1 MLSSWCP
8 VPSPDLLTLHRPGFS
23 LDSQPCPLCGL
34 KSAVFDCPP
43 VPAVI
48 VQWLSPSA
56 AFLAV
61 LLTGWR
67 VSSMRAVR
75 VLGFIFCWKNRC
87 SHEPRT
93 RPRPRRTCSQLCAVL
108 PLDASPPRAQLN
120 FQDAGG
126 IQGDMEEMLSG
137 VVVISGKDAIQ
148 HQGVSLTVEGS
159 VNLQLSAKSVGVFEA
174 FYNSVK
180 LLLELASRPSGGGL
194 PSPPGLQSSPAP
206 KTGVPARRLLAQP
219 GYLWGREGVTS
230 IHFLLCIQGLSI
242 QSCKRTK
249 DLGRLTARLQPIQII
264 NSTIEMV
271 KPGKFPSGKTEIPF
285 EFPLLVKGNKVLYET
300 YHGVFV
306 NIQYTLRCD
315 MRRSLLAK
323 DLTKTCEFIVHS
335 APQKGKLTPS
345 PVDFTITPE
354 TLQNVKER
362 ALLPKFLIR
371 GHLNSTSCVITQPLT
386 GELVVESSE
395 AAIKS
400 IELQLV
406 RVETCGKAR
415 CAGRPLPP
423 SSPLLPQSS
432 PPQPSKRVFEERC
445 AEGYARDATEI
456 QNIQIADGDVCR
468 SLSVPIYMV
477 FPRLFTC
484 PTLETTNFK
493 VEFEVNIVVLLHPDH
508 LITENFPLK
517 LCRT

>member
-1 MLSSWCP
+1 
-8 VPSPDLLTLHRPGFS
+8 
-23 LDSQPCPLCGL
+23 
-34 KSAVFDCPP
+34 
-43 VPAVI
+43 
-48 VQWLSPSA
+48 
-56 AFLAV
+56 
-61 LLTGWR
+61 
-67 VSSMRAVR
+67 
-75 VLGFIFCWKNRC
+75 
-87 SHEPRT
+87 
-93 RPRPRRTCSQLCAVL
+93 
-108 PLDASPPRAQLN
+108 
-120 FQDAGG
+120 
-126 IQGDMEEMLSG
+126 MEG
-137 VVVISGKDAIQ
+137 
-148 HQGVSLTVEGS
+148 T

-180 LLLELASRPSGGGL
+180 
-194 PSPPGLQSSPAP
+194 
-206 KTGVPARRLLAQP
+206 
-219 GYLWGREGVTS
+219 
-230 IHFLLCIQGLSI
+230 
-242 QSCKRTK
+242 
-249 DLGRLTARLQPIQII
+249 PIQII

-285 EFPLLVKGNKVLYET
+285 EFPLHVKGNKVLYET

-335 APQKGKLTPS
+335 APQRGKLTPS

-371 GHLNSTSCVITQPLT
+371 GHLNSTNCTITQPLT
-386 GELVVESSE
+386 GELVVEHSD
-395 AAIKS
+395 AAIRS

-406 RVETCGKAR
+406 RVETCG
-415 CAGRPLPP
+415 
-423 SSPLLPQSS
+423 
-432 PPQPSKRVFEERC
+432 C

-468 SLSVPIYMV
+468 GLSVPIHMV

-493 VEFEVNIVVLLHPDH
+493 VEFEVNIVVLLHADH

-517 LCRT
+517 LCRM

>member
-1 MLSSWCP
+1 MG
-8 VPSPDLLTLHRPGFS
+8 TS
-23 LDSQPCPLCGL
+23 LDIKIKRANKVYHAGDLNL
-34 KSAVFDCPP
+34 PP
-43 VPAVI
+43 DQEAGTGMQTGHQHLQTG
-48 VQWLSPSA
+48 VQE
-56 AFLAV
+56 V
-61 LLTGWR
+61 
-67 VSSMRAVR
+67 
-75 VLGFIFCWKNRC
+75 
-87 SHEPRT
+87 
-93 RPRPRRTCSQLCAVL
+93 
-108 PLDASPPRAQLN
+108 
-120 FQDAGG
+120 
-126 IQGDMEEMLSG
+126 LSG
-137 VVVISGKDAIQ
+137 VVVISGKDSIQ

-180 LLLELASRPSGGGL
+180 
-194 PSPPGLQSSPAP
+194 
-206 KTGVPARRLLAQP
+206 
-219 GYLWGREGVTS
+219 
-230 IHFLLCIQGLSI
+230 
-242 QSCKRTK
+242 
-249 DLGRLTARLQPIQII
+249 PIQII
-264 NSTIEMV
+264 SSTIEMV

-285 EFPLLVKGNKVLYET
+285 EFPLHVKGNKVLYET

-306 NIQYTLRCD
+306 NIQRSSPAPPLGALLSLTVLTPLTCGSLFHLDRSLAVGQDHDKYTLRCD

-371 GHLNSTSCVITQPLT
+371 GHLNSTNCVITQPLT

-406 RVETCGKAR
+406 RVETCG
-415 CAGRPLPP
+415 
-423 SSPLLPQSS
+423 
-432 PPQPSKRVFEERC
+432 C

-493 VEFEVNIVVLLHPDH
+493 VEFEVNIVVLLHADH

-517 LCRT
+517 LCRV

>member
-1 MLSSWCP
+1 MG
-8 VPSPDLLTLHRPGFS
+8 TS
-23 LDSQPCPLCGL
+23 LDI
-34 KSAVFDCPP
+34 K
-43 VPAVI
+43 I
-48 VQWLSPSA
+48 K
-56 AFLAV
+56 
-61 LLTGWR
+61 
-67 VSSMRAVR
+67 RANKVY
-75 VLGFIFCWKNRC
+75 
-87 SHEPRT
+87 H
-93 RPRPRRTCSQLCAVL
+93 
-108 PLDASPPRAQLN
+108 
-120 FQDAGG
+120 AG
-126 IQGDMEEMLSG
+126 EVLSG
-137 VVVISGKDAIQ
+137 VVVISGKDSIQ

-180 LLLELASRPSGGGL
+180 
-194 PSPPGLQSSPAP
+194 
-206 KTGVPARRLLAQP
+206 
-219 GYLWGREGVTS
+219 
-230 IHFLLCIQGLSI
+230 
-242 QSCKRTK
+242 
-249 DLGRLTARLQPIQII
+249 PIQII
-264 NSTIEMV
+264 SSTIEMV

-285 EFPLLVKGNKVLYET
+285 EFPLHVKGNKVLYET

-306 NIQYTLRCD
+306 NIQRSSPAPPLGALLSLTVLTPLTCGSLFHLDRSLAVGQDHDKYTLRCD

-335 APQKGKLTPS
+335 AQRASNFVMENEPKFSSLPRAGPEARTPLGPQPRTHSAVTTAEPPPGQLRPQKGKLTPS

-371 GHLNSTSCVITQPLT
+371 GHLNSTNCVITQPLT

-406 RVETCGKAR
+406 RVETCG
-415 CAGRPLPP
+415 
-423 SSPLLPQSS
+423 
-432 PPQPSKRVFEERC
+432 C

-493 VEFEVNIVVLLHPDH
+493 VVCVRPRLSSSRNPSRV
-508 LITENFPLK
+508 
-517 LCRT
+517 